1 MRLPEPLR
9 AAGGVPARPGGR
21 DKTATRGR
29 GPGGSVT
36 PVGQDVQRTGLLLMS
51 TAMISEVEIR

>member
-21 DKTATRGR
+21 DKTATRG
-29 GPGGSVT
+29 PGGPVT

-51 TAMISEVEIR
+51 TAMISEIEIR